1 MGGQNL
7 SREWLD
13 FAHMDLSSA
22 EFLLGMHPVP
32 VEIICYHCEQAAEK
46 FLKAVLIYHGM
57 EAPKTHDLV
66 LLCKLCVQLDQS
78 WEQLIDACVGLSP
91 YGVQVRYPSDMELD
105 EGDVASALRA
115 CREIGEFVQQQLDF
129 RQSHAPETFPGPDL
143 SL

>member
-78 WEQLIDACVGLSP
+78 WEQLIDAVLDYPLTAYRSDILP
-91 YGVQVRYPSDMELD
+91 IWNSMRAMWRVR
-105 EGDVASALRA
+105 
-115 CREIGEFVQQQLDF
+115 
-129 RQSHAPETFPGPDL
+129 
-143 SL
+143 